1 MVAQN
6 IGVAYRE
13 AGQYDVA
20 AEALRNSLD
29 LYRKAGAAISQ
40 AEALNEL
47 GRLCMAQGRY
57 DEAVEYQSE
66 GLAIAGQHG
75 DWLCEADIRQSLG
88 EVRRAQGLLPDARR
102 EWRIAL
108 SIHEQH
114 NTQAA
119 APLRELL
126 NSA

>member
-1 MVAQN
+1 
-6 IGVAYRE
+6 
-13 AGQYDVA
+13 
-20 AEALRNSLD
+20 
-29 LYRKAGAAISQ
+29 
-40 AEALNEL
+40 LNEL
-47 GRLCMAQGRY
+47 GRLCLAEGRY
-57 DEAVEYQSE
+57 EEAVEYQSE

-88 EVRRAQGLLPDARR
+88 EVRRAQGMLAEARR

-114 NTQAA
+114 NTHAA

-126 NSA
+126 GSA